1 MFPSLPHT
9 FRKHKVNADV
19 RSLLLLRKA
28 MERGLVHT
36 LGDVYIV
43 LKGLITND
51 PKDFGPFTK
60 AFYEY
65 FLEVDIKDG
74 ETLESAI
81 VRSETFQEW
90 KKALIEEEG
99 LDEIPDMKDLVDR
112 FLDEV
117 HLSSFDIKKVIDGKD
132 ILSKDDPNQVDE
144 NPDEGGSMP
153 DQLQKMA
160 DYRNISLEEL
170 KKRMEQVAKQQKGKH
185 FGGSHWIGQ
194 GGISPYGNN
203 GAAAGGIRV
212 GGGGG
217 GKMARAVV
225 NDRRFY
231 PVDTKALLKD
241 DNIDAA
247 LAVLKGIE
255 DESAEILLDVPKT
268 ITEGLKQGGIFLP
281 IIKEKITQ
289 KVQVVLIIDN
299 GGLSMTPYVKSVRK
313 LFSKM
318 KTRFAHDLKTY
329 YYHNTIYNG
338 VYSDIRRTQFVPIE
352 KITALDKN
360 YSIFVIGDADMA
372 PYELGKT
379 SIETWEKLKKTFKRI
394 AWMNPMNERYW
405 YSSDTVPV
413 LRRIIDMYPL
423 TPDGIEKAVA
433 EMNRNRKYSKRG

>member
-9 FRKHKVNADV
+9 FRKHKVKADV
-19 RSLLLLRKA
+19 RALLLLRKA
-28 MERGLVHT
+28 MEKGLVHT

-90 KKALIEEEG
+90 KKALIEEER
-99 LDEIPDMKDLVDR
+99 LEEVPDMKELVDR

-117 HLSSFDIKKVIDGKD
+117 HLSSFDIQKVIDGQD

-144 NPDEGGSMP
+144 NPEDGGAMP

-160 DYRNISLEEL
+160 DYRNISVEEL
-170 KKRMEQVAKQQKGKH
+170 KRRMEQVAKQQKGKH

-255 DESAEILLDVPKT
+255 DESAEILLDIPNT
-268 ITEGLKQGGIFLP
+268 INEGLKQGGIFLP
-281 IIKEKITQ
+281 IIKEKIIQ

-299 GGLSMTPYVKSVRK
+299 GGLSMTPYVRSVRK

>member
-1 MFPSLPHT
+1 MFESLPHT
-9 FRKHKVNADV
+9 FRKHNLSADV
-19 RSLLLLRKA
+19 RSLLHLRKA
-28 MERGLVHT
+28 MDKGLVHT
-36 LGDVYIV
+36 IGDIYVV

-51 PKDFGPFTK
+51 PKDFGPYTT

-65 FLEVDIKDG
+65 FLEVEIRQG
-74 ETLESAI
+74 ETLETAL

-90 KKALIEEEG
+90 KKNLIDEEAEG
-99 LDEIPDMKDLVDR
+99 EMPDIKELVDR

-117 HLSSFDIKKVIDGKD
+117 HLSSFDIQQVIDGQD
-132 ILSKDDPNQVDE
+132 ILSKDDPNQVDSS
-144 NPDEGGSMP
+144 PDDGGSMP
-153 DQLQKMA
+153 DSLEKMA

-170 KKRMEQVAKQQKGKH
+170 KARMEQVAKQQKGKH

-217 GKMARAVV
+217 GKMARKVV
-225 NDRRFY
+225 NDSRFY
-231 PVDTKALLKD
+231 PVDTKAVLKD

-255 DESAEILLDVPKT
+255 DETAEILLDIPKT

-281 IIKEKITQ
+281 IIKEKIIQ
-289 KVQVVLIIDN
+289 KIQVVLLIDN
-299 GGLSMTPYVKSVRK
+299 GGLSMTPYVKSVQK
-313 LFSKM
+313 LFKKM

-329 YYHNTIYNG
+329 YFHNTIYKG
-338 VYSDIRRTQFVPIE
+338 VYSDMRRTQFVPIE

-360 YSIFVIGDADMA
+360 YSVFVIGDADMA
-372 PYELGKT
+372 PYELGQT
-379 SIETWEKLKKTFKRI
+379 SIDTWAQIKKTFKRT

-405 YSSDTVPV
+405 FSSDTVPM
-413 LRRIIDMYPL
+413 LRRVFDMYPL
-423 TPDGIEKAVA
+423 TPDGIEKAVH
-433 EMNRNRKYSKRG
+433 EMNRNHKYSKRG

>member
-1 MFPSLPHT
+1 MFQSLPHT
-9 FRKHKVNADV
+9 FRKHKLSADV
-19 RSLLLLRKA
+19 RSLLQLRNA
-28 MERGLVHT
+28 MEKGLVNT
-36 LGDVYIV
+36 LGDIYLV

-51 PKDFGPFTK
+51 PKEFGPFTT

-65 FLEVDIKDG
+65 FLEVEIKPG
-74 ETLESAI
+74 EKLESALI
-81 VRSETFQEW
+81 RSETFKEW
-90 KKALIEEEG
+90 KKALIAEEKLG
-99 LDEIPDMKDLVDR
+99 QDPDMRELIDR

-117 HLSSFDIKKVIDGKD
+117 HLSSFDIQKVIDGQD
-132 ILSKDDPNQVDE
+132 ILSKDDPNQADTS
-144 NPDEGGSMP
+144 PDDGGQMP
-153 DQLQKMA
+153 DKMDRMA

-170 KKRMEQVAKQQKGKH
+170 KKRMEKVAKQQKGKH

-225 NDRRFY
+225 NDSRYY
-231 PVDTKALLKD
+231 PIDTKALLKD

-255 DESAEILLDVPKT
+255 DESAEILLDVEKT

-289 KVQVVLIIDN
+289 KVQVILLVDN
-299 GGLSMTPYVKSVRK
+299 GGLSMTPYVRSVQK

-329 YYHNTIYNG
+329 YFHNTIYKG
-338 VYSDIRRTQFVPIE
+338 VYSDMRRTQFVPIE

-360 YSIFVIGDADMA
+360 YSVFIIGDADMA
-372 PYELGKT
+372 PYEVGQT
-379 SIETWEKLKKTFKRI
+379 SIETWEKIKKTFKRT

-405 YSSDTVPV
+405 YTSDTVPV
-413 LRRIIDMYPL
+413 FKRVFNMYPL
-423 TPDGIEKAVA
+423 TPDGIEKAVQ
-433 EMNRNRKYSKRG
+433 EMNRKRKYSKRG

>member
-1 MFPSLPHT
+1 
-9 FRKHKVNADV
+9 
-19 RSLLLLRKA
+19 
-28 MERGLVHT
+28 MEKGLVHT
-36 LGDVYIV
+36 LGDIYIV

-51 PKDFGPFTK
+51 PKDFGPYTK

-81 VRSETFQEW
+81 ARSETFQEW
-90 KKALIEEEG
+90 KNALIEEEG
-99 LDEIPDMKDLVDR
+99 LTEVPDIKELIDR

-117 HLSSFDIKKVIDGKD
+117 HLSTFDIKKVIDGQD

-144 NPDEGGSMP
+144 NPEDGGTMP
-153 DQLQKMA
+153 DKLEKLA

-170 KKRMEQVAKQQKGKH
+170 KRRMEQVAKQQKGKH

-203 GAAAGGIRV
+203 GAAAGGIRT

-255 DESAEILLDVPKT
+255 DESAEILLDVPTT

-281 IIKEKITQ
+281 IIKEKIVQ
-289 KVQVVLIIDN
+289 KIQVVLIIDN

-372 PYELGKT
+372 PYELGQT

-413 LRRIIDMYPL
+413 LRRVFDMYPL